1 MENIKQTIS
10 SITVRSEKLPLLERA
25 IVDSAVE
32 ELMYNVLSIDAHYA
46 EFKGEFGLSPKTYD
60 NESAEEY
67 VFRRVVIH
75 WHIINSYWV
84 IAIEGRGGMSEECIS
99 ILKEL
104 KELANYGLEVARNL
118 GTLEGEIDTSGK
130 LLSMDNS
137 QLSLSNS

>member
-1 MENIKQTIS
+1 MENMQQTIS
-10 SITVRSEKLPLLERA
+10 SITVRSEKLPMLERA
-25 IVDSAVE
+25 IVDYAVE
-32 ELMYNVLSIDAHYA
+32 ELMNNVLFVDAHYA
-46 EFKGEFGLSPKTYD
+46 EFNGEFGLSPKTYE

-118 GTLEGEIDTSGK
+118 GTLEGEFDASGK
-130 LLSMDNS
+130 LLCTNNS
-137 QLSLSNS
+137 QLILANP